1 LRAGPRADISSTR
14 VLLWRHTFYPSES
27 VCSYPGPR
35 SSVRSRGE
43 ERERRGGGR
52 AQVRLPVILL
62 GLYASLPP
70 ICRRH
75 LPTYTKFSL
84 LRGCR
89 FRDMMPRHMF
99 LTGGG
104 SSSSILLNGAKSRR
118 VGSRSHGARL
128 TRCCVRANLWRA
140 SDLRLKISP
149 SEVPATSSRFL
160 ICRRRLSRFTSYL
173 AANNSRIFDPAC
185 NKQII
190 AGALQ
195 ASDDVFTGVGKWSK
209 LQLVTVTGMVACA
222 VLVIPSADAVDAL
235 KTCTCL
241 LKECRCLLFILPV
254 ALQRNSKLIR
264 VHLFTTVI
272 DVFSFFLY
280 PKLEYILSRRKLGAH
295 HQ

>member
-62 GLYASLPP
+62 GLYASLPS
-70 ICRRH
+70 ICREH
-75 LPTYTKFSL
+75 LPSYTKFSL

-104 SSSSILLNGAKSRR
+104 SSSSILLHGAKSRR
-118 VGSRSHGARL
+118 VGSRSHGAAARF
-128 TRCCVRANLWRA
+128 TRCCARANLWRP

-149 SEVPATSSRFL
+149 SEVRYPQLPRFL
-160 ICRRRLSRFTSYL
+160 IC
-173 AANNSRIFDPAC
+173 
-185 NKQII
+185 
-190 AGALQ
+190 
-195 ASDDVFTGVGKWSK
+195 
-209 LQLVTVTGMVACA
+209 
-222 VLVIPSADAVDAL
+222 
-235 KTCTCL
+235 
-241 LKECRCLLFILPV
+241 
-254 ALQRNSKLIR
+254 
-264 VHLFTTVI
+264 
-272 DVFSFFLY
+272 
-280 PKLEYILSRRKLGAH
+280 
-295 HQ
+295 